1 MNITFADL
9 PGDSED
15 YICRVNWLLDN
26 QSLAIQT
33 QSRNQQRL
41 DLLVWNSTTTQINQ
55 LLTEQ
60 STTWLN
66 LHDIFYP
73 LANGEEFIWASERS
87 GYQHLYHYNLNG
99 TLLNTLTSGQWVVT
113 DLCRVCEESATG
125 IRVYFEGFMDTPLEK
140 HLYCVDFNADPR
152 PQRITKPGYFHST
165 TFSTS
170 YPYFIDHFS
179 SAATPPAVALRN
191 LDGDTISDLAVNELN
206 EAHPY
211 HPYLASRGIVSFGEL
226 EAEDGQTLHYRL
238 IKPAHLKENE
248 KCPAIVTVYGGPGV
262 QRVTN
267 EWIPAWHHYMTQQGY
282 ALLQLDNRGT
292 ANRGKKFED
301 PIYLN
306 MGEVEVAD
314 QLKGVDYLKQLPFID
329 ANRIGVF
336 GHSYGGYMTL
346 MMMMKSDQ
354 FNAGVSVAPVTD
366 WGLYDTHYTER
377 FLGHP
382 RDNAQGYKQSNVF
395 PFAKGL
401 TGKLLMIHGMADD
414 NVLLS
419 HSTKLYK
426 LLQDQNID
434 FEIMNYPGA
443 KHGLTGR
450 KTNIHR
456 YGMMDRFFAR
466 NL

>member
-1 MNITFADL
+1 
-9 PGDSED
+9 
-15 YICRVNWLLDN
+15 
-26 QSLAIQT
+26 
-33 QSRNQQRL
+33 
-41 DLLVWNSTTTQINQ
+41 
-55 LLTEQ
+55 
-60 STTWLN
+60 
-66 LHDIFYP
+66 
-73 LANGEEFIWASERS
+73 
-87 GYQHLYHYNLNG
+87 
-99 TLLNTLTSGQWVVT
+99 
-113 DLCRVCEESATG
+113 
-125 IRVYFEGFMDTPLEK
+125 
-140 HLYCVDFNADPR
+140 
-152 PQRITKPGYFHST
+152 
-165 TFSTS
+165 
-170 YPYFIDHFS
+170 
-179 SAATPPAVALRN
+179 
-191 LDGDTISDLAVNELN
+191 
-206 EAHPY
+206 PY

>member
-1 MNITFADL
+1 MSDQKLNLERIFGDPDINGDAPISLKFSADGRYVSFLKSNAKNVEQLDLWVFDITLGQSRLLVDSSDLTDSKRRLSDEEKARRERLRVSQSGIVEYYWSPTGDKLVFPLDGDLFLYELDSSDPVYKLTDETTFETDITFSPNGAYLGFVRQQNIHIINLEDKTSKQLTTDGGGVISNGLAEFIAQEEMHRFRGYWWSPDSASIAFTRVDESPIEISQRYEIDADSFGVYDQRYPFAGTANADVTVGVISLDTMNITFADL

-99 TLLNTLTSGQWVVT
+99 TLLNTLTSGSWVVT

-206 EAHPY
+206 EAHP
-211 HPYLASRGIVSFGEL
+211 
-226 EAEDGQTLHYRL
+226 
-238 IKPAHLKENE
+238 
-248 KCPAIVTVYGGPGV
+248 
-262 QRVTN
+262 
-267 EWIPAWHHYMTQQGY
+267 
-282 ALLQLDNRGT
+282 
-292 ANRGKKFED
+292 
-301 PIYLN
+301 
-306 MGEVEVAD
+306 
-314 QLKGVDYLKQLPFID
+314 
-329 ANRIGVF
+329 
-336 GHSYGGYMTL
+336 
-346 MMMMKSDQ
+346 
-354 FNAGVSVAPVTD
+354 
-366 WGLYDTHYTER
+366 
-377 FLGHP
+377 
-382 RDNAQGYKQSNVF
+382 
-395 PFAKGL
+395 
-401 TGKLLMIHGMADD
+401 
-414 NVLLS
+414 
-419 HSTKLYK
+419 
-426 LLQDQNID
+426 
-434 FEIMNYPGA
+434 
-443 KHGLTGR
+443 
-450 KTNIHR
+450 
-456 YGMMDRFFAR
+456 
-466 NL
+466 